1 MGYESRFYAIKRY
14 DFGYNDSAYH
24 PCEVIAMLNMC
35 KMGYGETTSE
45 FLKLFDTEAMIDLWL
60 PGIDDDGNEIMMY
73 QHEDKYGAS
82 LNYITDIDEGIRLV
96 HKMISEDD
104 YWRLPLLLK
113 FLEMYNDPKK
123 NIKIIHYG
131 Y

>member
-14 DFGYNDSAYH
+14 NFGYNESEYH
-24 PCEVIAMLNMC
+24 SCEVIAMLNMC
-35 KMGYGETTSE
+35 CLGYSETTSK
-45 FLKLFDTEAMIDLWL
+45 FLKLFDTEAMINLWL
-60 PGIDDDGNEIMMY
+60 PGIDDDGNEIMME
-73 QHEDKYGAS
+73 QHEDKYGKP
-82 LNYITDIDEGIRLV
+82 LNYITNIDEGIRLT

-113 FLEMYNDPKK
+113 FLEMYNDPTG